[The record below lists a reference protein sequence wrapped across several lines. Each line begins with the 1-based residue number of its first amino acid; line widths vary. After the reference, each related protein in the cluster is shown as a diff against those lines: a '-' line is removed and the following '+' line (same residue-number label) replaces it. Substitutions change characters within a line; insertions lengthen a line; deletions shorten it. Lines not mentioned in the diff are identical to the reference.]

1 MSDGEFGTAIA
12 GYVSETDGS
21 YEKRS
26 AKCLDPSCAKTDV
39 STLDYSQCYFQE
51 AGSIQ
56 YPANGQI
63 KWLFCGD
70 CGRHLLSFLV
80 YPDAEDDGSYLDF

>member
-1 MSDGEFGTAIA
+1 MSDGESETAIA

-39 STLDYSQCYFQE
+39 STQDYS
-51 AGSIQ
+51 
-56 YPANGQI
+56 
-63 KWLFCGD
+63 
-70 CGRHLLSFLV
+70 
-80 YPDAEDDGSYLDF
+80 